1 MVQYAPVFYSGP
13 SNLRINCS
21 LIVLPT
27 SRGAPNLVNALTN
40 EHLFRKEQPFNYV
53 ARSYYPV
60 YGDAVLI
67 SAEWEQRDL
76 QVDAVEY
83 SVL

>member
-1 MVQYAPVFYSGP
+1 
-13 SNLRINCS
+13 
-21 LIVLPT
+21 
-27 SRGAPNLVNALTN
+27 VNALTN